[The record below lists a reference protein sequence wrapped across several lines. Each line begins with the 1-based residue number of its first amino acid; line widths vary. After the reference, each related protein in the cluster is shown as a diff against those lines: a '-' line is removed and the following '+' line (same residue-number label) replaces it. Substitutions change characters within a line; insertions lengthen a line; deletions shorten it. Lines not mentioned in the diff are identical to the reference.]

1 MAYKD
6 AMSAMDDF
14 SLQGAAMMA
23 AQAKVDAA
31 TTAGIVDI
39 TKWQSEQN
47 TAMLEKMYDS
57 LDSQVQSMTDA
68 MVTGDFDVSDI
79 KGTQYK
85 LYREAWDRRQN
96 IFKQWASSLGKETY
110 DTDTDIIALVDA
122 MFEETKRT
130 VDNPRKYLKWGDKKG
145 KWAEVI
151 ETLSPGSNLD
161 LVEIVWND
169 RYNKL
174 KGDKGRADS
183 VSAQEAVDFRRDE
196 TIGERLGFGE
206 IIVDPVEGAP
216 WWLEP
221 AATWWKSGV
230 ERKRL
235 RREATSE
242 QGKRLW
248 GRITETKGEREARL
262 DASPDLSQYE
272 DAAQRRNKAQNLL
285 AGIAT
290 GSMAQFLPGIVTN
303 PPTSRVD
310 EAAVIARRGV
320 EDIEPLMGPGEGLI
334 NGFLAQGTQEDDV
347 PDLTKQAMN
356 FLIRLAEM
364 IQEVGPEEAYRLMSA
379 EFKELGRSDKRN
391 IEEYLLK
398 QRQQVV

>member
-14 SLQGAAMMA
+14 SLQGATMMA
-23 AQAKVDAA
+23 AQATTDAA

-79 KGTQYK
+79 KGTQYR

-174 KGDKGRADS
+174 KGDKGERRRADS
-183 VSAQEAVDFRRDE
+183 ISAQESVDFKRDE

-221 AATWWKSGV
+221 AATWWKSEV

-242 QGKRLW
+242 QGQRLID
-248 GRITETKGEREARL
+248 RVLETKGERKTRL
-262 DASPDLSQYE
+262 DSPDLSQYE
-272 DAAQRRNKAQNLL
+272 DAALRRNKAQTLL
-285 AGIAT
+285 AGMAT
-290 GSMAQFLPGIVTN
+290 APSVMPEVGR
-303 PPTSRVD
+303 PTSRVD

>member
-14 SLQGAAMMA
+14 SLQGATMMA
-23 AQAKVDAA
+23 AQATTDAA

-79 KGTQYK
+79 KGTQYR

-174 KGDKGRADS
+174 KGDKGERRRADS
-183 VSAQEAVDFRRDE
+183 ISAQESVDFKRDE

-221 AATWWKSGV
+221 AATWWKSEV

-242 QGKRLW
+242 QGQRLID
-248 GRITETKGEREARL
+248 RVLETKGERKTRL
-262 DASPDLSQYE
+262 DSPDLSQYE
-272 DAAQRRNKAQNLL
+272 DAAQRRNKAQTLL

-290 GSMAQFLPGIVTN
+290 APSVMPEVGR
-303 PPTSRVD
+303 PTSRVD

>member
-6 AMSAMDDF
+6 AISAIGGFD
-14 SLQGAAMMA
+14 LQAATMMA
-23 AQAKVDAA
+23 AQAKTDAA

-68 MVTGDFDVSDI
+68 MVTGDFEVSDI
-79 KGTQYK
+79 EGTNYK

-96 IFKQWASSLGKETY
+96 IFKQWASALGQETY

-145 KWAEVI
+145 KWAQVI

-183 VSAQEAVDFRRDE
+183 VSAQESVDFKRDE

-206 IIVDPVEGAP
+206 IVVDPVEGAP

-242 QGKRLW
+242 QGKRLID
-248 GRITETKGEREARL
+248 RVLETKGERKTRL
-262 DASPDLSQYE
+262 DSPDLSQYE
-272 DAAQRRNKAQNLL
+272 DAAVRRNKAQTLL

-290 GSMAQFLPGIVTN
+290 GATAQFLPGIVTN
-303 PPTSRVD
+303 PPESRVG

>member
-6 AMSAMDDF
+6 AISALDDW
-14 SLQGAAMMA
+14 SLQGATMMA
-23 AQAKVDAA
+23 AQARTDAA

-39 TKWQSEQN
+39 TKWKSEQN

-57 LDSQVQSMTDA
+57 MDSQVQSMTDA

-79 KGTQYK
+79 EGTQYK

-122 MFEETKRT
+122 MFEETKRI

-151 ETLSPGSNLD
+151 KTLSPGSNLD

-183 VSAQEAVDFRRDE
+183 LSAREAVDFKRDE

-206 IIVDPVEGAP
+206 IVVDPAEGAP

-221 AATWWKSGV
+221 AATWWKSDV

-235 RREATSE
+235 RREATGE
-242 QGKRLW
+242 QGRRLID
-248 GRITETKGEREARL
+248 RVLETKGERETRL
-262 DASPDLSQYE
+262 DSPDLSQYE
-272 DAAQRRNKAQNLL
+272 DAAQRRNTAQTLL

-290 GSMAQFLPGIVTN
+290 GSMAQFVPGIATT
-303 PPTSRVD
+303 PTSRVG
-310 EAAVIARRGV
+310 EAAVIARRGI

-334 NGFLAQGTQEDDV
+334 NGFLAQGTEEDDV

-364 IQEVGPEEAYRLMSA
+364 IQEVGPAEAYRLMSA

>member
-14 SLQGAAMMA
+14 SLQGATMMA
-23 AQAKVDAA
+23 AQATTDAA

-79 KGTQYK
+79 KGTQYR

-174 KGDKGRADS
+174 KGDKGERRRADS
-183 VSAQEAVDFRRDE
+183 ISAQESVDFKRDE

-221 AATWWKSGV
+221 AATWWKSEV

-242 QGKRLW
+242 QGQRLID
-248 GRITETKGEREARL
+248 RVLETKGERKTRL
-262 DASPDLSQYE
+262 DSPDLSQYE
-272 DAAQRRNKAQNLL
+272 DAAIRRNKAQTLL

-290 GSMAQFLPGIVTN
+290 APSVMPEVGR
-303 PPTSRVD
+303 PTSRVD

>member
-14 SLQGAAMMA
+14 SLQGATMMA
-23 AQAKVDAA
+23 AQATTDAA

-68 MVTGDFDVSDI
+68 MVTGDFEVSDI
-79 KGTQYK
+79 KGTNYK

-96 IFKQWASSLGKETY
+96 IFKQWASALGQETY

-145 KWAEVI
+145 KWAQVI

-183 VSAQEAVDFRRDE
+183 VSAQESVDFKRDE

-206 IIVDPVEGAP
+206 IVVDPVEGAP

-242 QGKRLW
+242 QGKRLID
-248 GRITETKGEREARL
+248 RVLETKGERKTRL
-262 DASPDLSQYE
+262 DSPDLSQYE
-272 DAAQRRNKAQNLL
+272 DAAVRRNKAQTLL

-290 GSMAQFLPGIVTN
+290 GATAQFLPGIVTN
-303 PPTSRVD
+303 PPESRVG

>member
-6 AMSAMDDF
+6 AMSAMDDL
-14 SLQGAAMMA
+14 SLQGATMMA
-23 AQAKVDAA
+23 AQAKTDAA

-79 KGTQYK
+79 KGTQYR

-174 KGDKGRADS
+174 KGDKGERRRADS
-183 VSAQEAVDFRRDE
+183 ISAQESVDFKRDE

-221 AATWWKSGV
+221 AATWWKSEV

-242 QGKRLW
+242 QGQRLID
-248 GRITETKGEREARL
+248 RVLETKGERKTRL
-262 DASPDLSQYE
+262 DSPDLSQYE
-272 DAAQRRNKAQNLL
+272 DAALRRNKAQTLL
-285 AGIAT
+285 AGMAT
-290 GSMAQFLPGIVTN
+290 APSVMPEVGR
-303 PPTSRVD
+303 PTSRVD

>member
-6 AMSAMDDF
+6 AISALDDW
-14 SLQGAAMMA
+14 SLQGATMMA
-23 AQAKVDAA
+23 AQARTDAA

-39 TKWQSEQN
+39 TKWKSEQN

-57 LDSQVQSMTDA
+57 MDSQVQSMTDA

-79 KGTQYK
+79 EGTQYK

-122 MFEETKRT
+122 MFEETKRI

-151 ETLSPGSNLD
+151 KTLSPGSNLD

-183 VSAQEAVDFRRDE
+183 LSALEAVDFKRDE

-206 IIVDPVEGAP
+206 IVVDPAEGAP

-221 AATWWKSGV
+221 AATWWKSDV

-235 RREATSE
+235 RREATGE
-242 QGKRLW
+242 QGRRLID
-248 GRITETKGEREARL
+248 RVLETKGERETRL
-262 DASPDLSQYE
+262 DSPDLSQYE
-272 DAAQRRNKAQNLL
+272 DAAQRRNTAQTLL
-285 AGIAT
+285 AEIAT
-290 GSMAQFLPGIVTN
+290 APSVVPEVGR
-303 PPTSRVD
+303 PTSRVG
-310 EAAVIARRGV
+310 EAAVIARRGI

-334 NGFLAQGTQEDDV
+334 NGFLAQGTEEDDL
-347 PDLTKQAMN
+347 PDLTREAMN

-364 IQEVGPEEAYRLMSA
+364 IQEVGPAEAYRLMSA
-379 EFKELGRSDKRN
+379 EFKDLGRSDKRN

>member
-14 SLQGAAMMA
+14 SLQGATMMA
-23 AQAKVDAA
+23 AQATTDAA

-79 KGTQYK
+79 KGTQYR

-221 AATWWKSGV
+221 AATWWKSEV

-242 QGKRLW
+242 QGQRLID
-248 GRITETKGEREARL
+248 RVLETKGERKTRL
-262 DASPDLSQYE
+262 DSPDLSQYE
-272 DAAQRRNKAQNLL
+272 DAAIRRNKAQTLL
-285 AGIAT
+285 AGMAT
-290 GSMAQFLPGIVTN
+290 APSVMPEVGR
-303 PPTSRVD
+303 PTSRVD